1 MSSYLLLRNN
11 QESGPFTMEEI
22 KGMSLKAY
30 DLLWVV
36 GKSAA
41 WRYPGE
47 IAELKSFAPPVPE
60 QFSDSFYKKTNSENT
75 VTDAAA
81 KKSESSNTRENK
93 IQRTAPYRSVYVN
106 LPADKKQASLST
118 TRMISDSSLTPETG
132 QELNNDFSD
141 LLYKRK
147 TTPAIWFSGKVLWVS
162 TVLLLFGAGI
172 LTGFFISDR
181 RNFFSTD
188 ANHPQTPSVDHPEPL
203 NSKKEISSQLL
214 SSGAG
219 MNQTAIKIDS
229 SKKTG
234 LFPGK
239 LLSGIGKKNL
249 KNNINKKDT
258 VASPVPSYSTM
269 KPNDSLRQNAFSKTE
284 TVYEKIRA
292 HPENY
297 VNLVTGRYSTGLF
310 GGISSF
316 PVTITNNSPVMLDVI
331 IIDIDYIQNNGKI
344 FKTESLSVNDLE
356 PGETLTLKAPKSPR
370 GTKIATHIHLVNA
383 RQPDFGNSH

>member
-203 NSKKEISSQLL
+203 NSKKEISPQLL

>member
-203 NSKKEISSQLL
+203 NSKKEISPRFL

-316 PVTITNNSPVMLDVI
+316 PVTITNNSTVMLDVI

>member
-203 NSKKEISSQLL
+203 NSKKEISPRFL

>member
-60 QFSDSFYKKTNSENT
+60 QFSDSFYKKTKSENT

-203 NSKKEISSQLL
+203 NSKKEISPQLL

-219 MNQTAIKIDS
+219 MNQTAKKIYS

-234 LFPGK
+234 MFTSK

-316 PVTITNNSPVMLDVI
+316 PVTITNNTTVMLDVI

>member
-316 PVTITNNSPVMLDVI
+316 PVTITNNSTVMLDVI